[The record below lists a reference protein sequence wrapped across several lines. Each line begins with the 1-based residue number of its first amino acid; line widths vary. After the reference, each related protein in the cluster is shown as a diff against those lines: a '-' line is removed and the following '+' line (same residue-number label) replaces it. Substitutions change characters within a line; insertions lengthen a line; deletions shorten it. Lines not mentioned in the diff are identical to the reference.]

1 MPTLMF
7 NIMPF
12 TDVKGV
18 RTFYE
23 EYGDPKSNK
32 HVLFIYGLGDSSAT
46 WSDIP
51 DALSKYS
58 HTITVDLIGFGESD
72 KLEKADYYTIKG
84 FSKFIVDLLDRI
96 GIKEEDKEHQHNN
109 NKKKSIVGYSSGGH
123 G

>member
-32 HVLFIYGLGDSSAT
+32 HVLFIHGLGDSSAT

-51 DALSKYS
+51 DA
-58 HTITVDLIGFGESD
+58 HQNI
-72 KLEKADYYTIKG
+72 
-84 FSKFIVDLLDRI
+84 FIR
-96 GIKEEDKEHQHNN
+96 
-109 NKKKSIVGYSSGGH
+109 
-123 G
+123 